1 MGWTAVH
8 TWLAAVLTTALMNE
22 QVRDN
27 IDFLKENMA
36 LEAPVELTLDAGG
49 IVTKTK
55 SYHTIDTFGDAASD
69 ELNTINGGSDGD
81 ITFLQAENNART
93 VTIKNLV
100 VDIHCGVDI
109 PLVDTHDIIMLM
121 YDAAISEWHVI
132 GAYSHLRTF
141 LVNTFEC
148 PDPAQ
153 DWAPQIDGCHLGA
166 SKTDEKFW
174 IALNFFKVG
183 DQLISYRVVGD
194 ATETNALT
202 LDAKIIRISK
212 ADPILTEDIAGGA
225 IAQIS
230 GDGLFD
236 VEKTLT
242 AAEVVATDRQYVIEF
257 SGLTGVA
264 DTITVMGVEVDCV
277 RVL

>member
-27 IDFLKENMA
+27 IEFLKENIA
-36 LEAPVELTLDAGG
+36 LEAPVELTIDGAGA
-49 IVTKTK
+49 VTKTK
-55 SYHTIDTFGDAASD
+55 SYHTIDTDGDAADD
-69 ELNTINGGSDGD
+69 ELITINGGNDGD
-81 ITFLQAENNART
+81 IIFIQAEDDAHT
-93 VTIKNLV
+93 VIIKNLGGN
-100 VDIHCGVDI
+100 IHCGVDI
-109 PLVDTHDIIMLM
+109 HLADTHDIIMLM
-121 YDAAISEWHVI
+121 YDAAIAEWHVI

-194 ATETNALT
+194 ATQTNALT
-202 LDAKIIRISK
+202 LDAKAVRISK

-236 VEKTLT
+236 VEKALT
-242 AAEVVATDRQYVIEF
+242 APEVVATDRQYVIEF

-264 DTITVMGVEVDCV
+264 DTITVMGVEVDCI